1 MLNIFLLANPT
12 GITYQTWCSARFS
25 SLCIKLYWKE
35 FTKNSLLFSIVAHA
49 VVRDMSVSV
58 VIVFVTQE
66 CQDDKDRL
74 VFTLCVIAKTIF
86 TTTILTAALFALC
99 IVTRVFAKD

>member
-12 GITYQTWCSARFS
+12 GITYQPWCNARFS
-25 SLCIKLYWKE
+25 SLYIKLYWKE
-35 FTKNSLLFSIVAHA
+35 FTKNSLLFSIVTYA

-66 CQDDKDRL
+66 CQDDKDRW
-74 VFTLCVIAKTIF
+74 VVTLCVTAKTIL
-86 TTTILTAALFALC
+86 TILTAALFALC
-99 IVTRVFAKD
+99 IVTRVFSK